1 MAYQKT
7 VALAVLLDVWVGRQR
22 RGAVA
27 AAPVTLSVT
36 PSPVSLSVAYAAH
49 VASGASREFGLGLL
63 PRCEDCAR
71 LAAANAFPAASASAA
86 VWSIVGSVTWS
97 TRAYF

>member
-22 RGAVA
+22 RA
-27 AAPVTLSVT
+27 AAPVLSVT

-71 LAAANAFPAASASAA
+71 LAAANAFPAASASASAA